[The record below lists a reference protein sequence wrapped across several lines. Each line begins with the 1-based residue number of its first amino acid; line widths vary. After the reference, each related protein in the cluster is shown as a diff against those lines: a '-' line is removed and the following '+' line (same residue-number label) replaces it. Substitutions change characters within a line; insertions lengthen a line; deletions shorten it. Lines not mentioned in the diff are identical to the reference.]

1 MIAMRTNTYWIVVK
15 IEAFIFVLKCFPG
28 AGVEDLYRSV
38 SLEPEC
44 WE

>member
-1 MIAMRTNTYWIVVK
+1 MIAISTSTYWIVVR
-15 IEAFIFVLKCFPG
+15 IEAFILTLKCFPG
-28 AGVEDLYRSV
+28 AGVEHLYRSV